1 MKIFAA
7 VILSFFIVNSAYAT
21 EFAILDLERIIKES
35 KAMKDIQNKVN
46 KKQEDYQ
53 KEVNKKQTE
62 LESEQKI
69 IESKKNVLSKEGFEK
84 EVQKFE
90 KKLDDLKTM
99 IDRKQNTLKKASM
112 ESMSK
117 VNEIIKEIIAEISK
131 DKNYDAIIPASQTI
145 YYADGLDITEEVLK
159 KLDKKITKIDVK
171 FE

>member
-1 MKIFAA
+1 MKIFVA

-35 KAMKDIQNKVN
+35 NAMKDIQNKVN

>member
-1 MKIFAA
+1 MKIFVA

>member
-1 MKIFAA
+1 MKIFLA
-7 VILSFFIVNSAYAT
+7 VILSFFIINSANAT

-62 LESEQKI
+62 LENEQKV

-159 KLDKKITKIDVK
+159 KLDKKITKVDVK